1 MVLSRIS
8 VPLVALSLLGG
19 CATMSQQEC
28 LVSDWRTV
36 GYEDGARGA
45 AADTIGR
52 YRKTCAKHGV
62 APDFQAYQAGRQE
75 GLRVFCQPHNGFDL
89 GARGGTYRGICPTDL
104 EGAFL
109 ASYQD
114 GRRLHELESDLRAA
128 DRQIAAR
135 EAELEDVNEE
145 LRDAE
150 AALIADETT
159 AEQRVLLVLDVK
171 ELSER
176 IGTLESEI
184 IDLERERAVRAQ
196 ELAQYRQTLARGY

>member
-1 MVLSRIS
+1 MTRRSL
-8 VPLVALSLLGG
+8 PALLGSLALLGG

-62 APDFQAYQAGRQE
+62 SPDFQAYQAGREE
-75 GLRVFCQPHNGFDL
+75 GLRVFCQPQNGFDL
-89 GARGGTYRGICPTDL
+89 GARGGSYRGICPADL
-104 EGAFL
+104 EGDFL
-109 ASYQD
+109 VSYRD
-114 GRRLHELESDLRAA
+114 GRQLHELESGVRDA

-135 EAELEDVNEE
+135 EQELEALAQEM
-145 LRDAE
+145 RDAE
-150 AALIADETT
+150 VALIAPETL
-159 AEQRVLLVLDVK
+159 AEDRLLLVLDIK
-171 ELSER
+171 ELAER
-176 IGTLESEI
+176 QGSLESEI
-184 IDLERERAVRAQ
+184 VDLERERAVRAQ